1 MPRWISTLD
10 ADTFSDITEQILK
23 SAREVEDSLE
33 RKLEKISIGSGF
45 GIPYRDEEK
54 PLNLQKLFKNINL
67 VFKGYYG
74 DDNKNWPT
82 LCIEPG
88 RILVADTG
96 FILTRVTGTKSSYK
110 QFIGL
115 DAGMETLMRPALYGA
130 FHRVQKIGEND
141 GETLKYDIT
150 GRICENTDRISKDHN
165 MPTINE
171 EELCAIM
178 DSGAYGYSMSHNF
191 NTRPRPA
198 EVLIDEEKL
207 VLIREENQ
215 SKTYLEDAMYKK
227 ILILYFLMIQSLL
240 SQHYQS
246 IHQQQLEY
254 YNANY
259 VMLERTDTNIV
270 INPISNRTRNP
281 SREVFGYHPYWMGT
295 AWTSY
300 NFNLISTLA
309 YFSAEVTSTG
319 GLSNLHGW
327 PVASLINE
335 AHEHG
340 TKVVLCATLFNSSDI
355 ITLLSSAQYRQNL
368 IDNLLSQVQA
378 GNADGVNIDFESFP
392 ASQRSNM
399 VTFITDLTEAFHTAI
414 PGSQV
419 TLAMPPVDW
428 SNAWDYNALAS
439 ISDGLFIMGYN
450 YHYSGSST
458 TGPNSTLRTRLH
470 VNLDSFRLFK

>member
-1 MPRWISTLD
+1 MINHPLSNIVSRTKLLENLADQYGTPTYVYSKSRLERNISYLLKAISISFANYQIYYAVKANSNINIIKILKNKFNNLGCDCSSPGELFAAEKANVNMSDCVYTGNYESIEDLKTAFNAGAEINLDDLNSFNRLKTIGVPEYVSFRLNPGKGHGQFKGIITGGKDSKFGIPKENIVEAYKSAKSFGVKRFGLQCHAGSSTLD

-191 NTRPRPA
+191 NTRPRSA
-198 EVLIDEEKL
+198 EVLIDKEKL
-207 VLIREENQ
+207 VLIRERESIEN
-215 SKTYLEDAMYKK
+215 
-227 ILILYFLMIQSLL
+227 I
-240 SQHYQS
+240 
-246 IHQQQLEY
+246 
-254 YNANY
+254 
-259 VMLERTDTNIV
+259 
-270 INPISNRTRNP
+270 
-281 SREVFGYHPYWMGT
+281 
-295 AWTSY
+295 
-300 NFNLISTLA
+300 
-309 YFSAEVTSTG
+309 
-319 GLSNLHGW
+319 
-327 PVASLINE
+327 
-335 AHEHG
+335 
-340 TKVVLCATLFNSSDI
+340 
-355 ITLLSSAQYRQNL
+355 
-368 IDNLLSQVQA
+368 
-378 GNADGVNIDFESFP
+378 
-392 ASQRSNM
+392 
-399 VTFITDLTEAFHTAI
+399 
-414 PGSQV
+414 
-419 TLAMPPVDW
+419 
-428 SNAWDYNALAS
+428 
-439 ISDGLFIMGYN
+439 
-450 YHYSGSST
+450 
-458 TGPNSTLRTRLH
+458 
-470 VNLDSFRLFK
+470 FRGCNV

>member
-1 MPRWISTLD
+1 MYKRQINHPLSNIISQTKLLEALADQYGTPTYVYSKSRLEHNISELLRAISMSFANYQIYYAVKANSNINIIKILKNKFNDLGCDCSSPGELFAAEKANVNMSDCVYTGNYESIEDLKTAFNAGAEINLDDLNSFNRLKTIGVPEYVSFRLNPGKGHGQFKGIITGGKDSKFGIPKENIVEAYKAAKSFGVKRFGLQCHAGSSTLD

-141 GETLKYDIT
+141 GKTLKYDIT
-150 GRICENTDRISKDHN
+150 GRICENTDRISRDYD

-207 VLIREENQ
+207 VLIRERE
-215 SKTYLEDAMYKK
+215 SIED
-227 ILILYFLMIQSLL
+227 I
-240 SQHYQS
+240 
-246 IHQQQLEY
+246 
-254 YNANY
+254 
-259 VMLERTDTNIV
+259 
-270 INPISNRTRNP
+270 
-281 SREVFGYHPYWMGT
+281 
-295 AWTSY
+295 
-300 NFNLISTLA
+300 
-309 YFSAEVTSTG
+309 
-319 GLSNLHGW
+319 
-327 PVASLINE
+327 
-335 AHEHG
+335 
-340 TKVVLCATLFNSSDI
+340 
-355 ITLLSSAQYRQNL
+355 
-368 IDNLLSQVQA
+368 
-378 GNADGVNIDFESFP
+378 
-392 ASQRSNM
+392 
-399 VTFITDLTEAFHTAI
+399 
-414 PGSQV
+414 
-419 TLAMPPVDW
+419 
-428 SNAWDYNALAS
+428 
-439 ISDGLFIMGYN
+439 
-450 YHYSGSST
+450 
-458 TGPNSTLRTRLH
+458 
-470 VNLDSFRLFK
+470 FRGCNV